1 MPGTGATAIEAC
13 TAGKT
18 VQAKWRLQLAC
29 NADAQTRTKR
39 TVMPLSRRDFLEVGA
54 LSASGIMLSGVLHSE
69 NDRGAGQADDGSNR
83 FIRNAGRAPRA
94 ELESGLALLSPGIA
108 STLTGFE
115 VSEGR

>member
-69 NDRGAGQADDGSNR
+69 NDRGAGRLMTAAR
-83 FIRNAGRAPRA
+83 
-94 ELESGLALLSPGIA
+94 LESLHTECRSRA
-108 STLTGFE
+108 SC
-115 VSEGR
+115 